1 MLRKYSNTRSLGDNI
16 KLGVLT
22 AIVAGMVNVASFM
35 LFYSFSSNVTGYF
48 AILASEVSQN
58 NYYQIAI
65 VLLWI
70 MSFFLGSFISN
81 FIVIHFNRRN
91 TYLAHAIP
99 IMLELICILG
109 VAIYGTSFY
118 KGTLFETELML
129 MILLLS
135 MGLQNGLTASISNF
149 AVKTTHLTGA
159 TTDLAILFS
168 MFTHKK
174 YRNNK
179 DMKDKA
185 KLLISIFSSYLL
197 GAFIAAFLYQSLK
210 FNVFFIVVAFLTIVI
225 FYDLSKIYKFNRSLK
240 VYKLKKQ
247 EAEQQKPDNIRSN
260 SKQVA
265 IS

>member
-91 TYLAHAIP
+91 TYLAHAMP
-99 IMLELICILG
+99 IIMELACILA
-109 VAIYGTSFY
+109 VAIYGTQFY

-159 TTDLAILFS
+159 TTDLAIVFS
-168 MFTHKK
+168 MFTHRK

-179 DMKDKA
+179 AIKDKA

-210 FNVFFIVVAFLTIVI
+210 FNVFFIVVAFLTVVI

-240 VYKLKKQ
+240 AYKSKKQ
-247 EAEQQKPDNIRSN
+247 DVAQQSSN
-260 SKQVA
+260 SIESKSKQVA